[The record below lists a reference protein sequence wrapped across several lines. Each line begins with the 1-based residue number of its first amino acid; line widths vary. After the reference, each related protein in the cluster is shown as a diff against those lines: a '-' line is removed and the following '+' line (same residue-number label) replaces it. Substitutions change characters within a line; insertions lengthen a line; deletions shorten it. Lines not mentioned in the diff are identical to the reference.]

1 MEKGSKIT
9 ITITIKSRPLPLA
22 PSLSLRLSP
31 RAVIYP
37 DSDDTT
43 SLGDGI
49 DETYDRVEYQYNRLG
64 QTVWTKDQNE
74 MVHEYAF
81 DDVGRQTDDKVTTLG
96 TNVDGTVRRISREY
110 EVRGMVAS
118 VA

>member
-1 MEKGSKIT
+1 
-9 ITITIKSRPLPLA
+9 
-22 PSLSLRLSP
+22 
-31 RAVIYP
+31 VIYP

-49 DETYDRVEYQYNRLG
+49 DETYDRLEYKYNRLG
-64 QTVWTKDQNE
+64 GTVWTRDQNE
-74 MVHEYAF
+74 TVHEYAF
-81 DDVGRQTDDKVTTLG
+81 GGLGRQTADKVTTLG
-96 TNVDGTVRRISREY
+96 TNVDGTVRRIEREY